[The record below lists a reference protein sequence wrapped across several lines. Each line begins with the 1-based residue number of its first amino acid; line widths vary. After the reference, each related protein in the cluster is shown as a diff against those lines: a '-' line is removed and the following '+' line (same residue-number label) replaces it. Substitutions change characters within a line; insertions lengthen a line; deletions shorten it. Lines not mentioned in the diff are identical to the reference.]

1 MTSKGGNWRLASE
14 VSGPFTG
21 ILKREIEMNK
31 TSFMVASMVGL
42 FGAGIEQANAAI
54 DVTAAIATFGDI
66 NTAVPL
72 VGAAFLGALGLMAA
86 WKLARGLFA

>member
-1 MTSKGGNWRLASE
+1 MFKNRVNAVRSLVVGGGL
-14 VSGPFTG
+14 T
-21 ILKREIEMNK
+21 
-31 TSFMVASMVGL
+31 VATAPA
-42 FGAGIEQANAAI
+42 FAAI
-54 DVTAAIATFGDI
+54 DVTGAVAAFGDI

>member
-1 MTSKGGNWRLASE
+1 MNPNLRLAS
-14 VSGPFTG
+14 
-21 ILKREIEMNK
+21 K
-31 TSFMVASMVGL
+31 TKGNFIMFKKIAGVLIAVAPLS
-42 FGAGIEQANAAI
+42 ANAAI
-54 DVTAAIATFGDI
+54 DVSGAIIAFGDI

>member
-1 MTSKGGNWRLASE
+1 MKKLFA
-14 VSGPFTG
+14 VL
-21 ILKREIEMNK
+21 ILGVLS
-31 TSFMVASMVGL
+31 T
-42 FGAGIEQANAAI
+42 QAQAAI
-54 DVTAAIATFGDI
+54 DVSDAIATFGDI